1 MLSKPKWNRKQKHWS
16 GMLALIGV
24 IGGLALASDDGFI
37 PVAKARGDL
46 VYVALATPTCRVVIT
61 QSTASTHLIAANL
74 RDFFSMARRT
84 PSAHMAAT

>member
-1 MLSKPKWNRKQKHWS
+1 MIDKQKSDRKQKYWS
-16 GMLALIGV
+16 SVLALIGV
-24 IGGLALASDDGFI
+24 IGGLALVSDDGFI
-37 PVAKARGDL
+37 PVANAEEDL
-46 VYVALATPTCRVVIT
+46 VYVPLDSPCRVVIT